1 MAMADI
7 LTLNSDEVIL
17 GDGETN
23 SNTKQKD
30 MSILR
35 RLTIVV
41 SGLREFIGLKES
53 QEPVKRKMVQ
63 HSKYHR
69 EVEVYYN
76 EVQHQKQ
83 PTLQHQQNQPE
94 AQHHQQQPISPQM
107 QQQGT
112 MLQQQQQ
119 QLTDAAQREKET
131 RLDMAMVK
139 KDMPGETSME
149 KSEEETEIDQ
159 IISSSKVKNVRTTC
173 DNCQQVP
180 CLIICSEQINVH
192 PFWQCPSEQ
201 QQKQT
206 QQDQQ
211 QQQQPLQQQHNV
223 TNNRQQQKQTTDALI
238 SANKLCLQKLK
249 LQRLYQLHCLS
260 QTQLQQ
266 QIQQEINIAETLYQT
281 GKAIRQHLQHQKL
294 LHLHHHTTPQL
305 QQRHLQQLNKLETS
319 LLESYQKRSKGLQ
332 QQLQHLEQNTLT
344 DRQRLIWCKEKQLHV
359 QNAIVFAK
367 AFKNS

>member
-69 EVEVYYN
+69 EVEVYYNEVEVYYN

-149 KSEEETEIDQ
+149 KPEEETEFDQ
-159 IISSSKVKNVRTTC
+159 ITNSSKVKNVTTIC
-173 DNCQQVP
+173 DTCQQVS
-180 CLIICSEQINVH
+180 CLSVCSKQIIVH
-192 PFWQCPSEQ
+192 PLW
-201 QQKQT
+201 
-206 QQDQQ
+206 
-211 QQQQPLQQQHNV
+211 
-223 TNNRQQQKQTTDALI
+223 
-238 SANKLCLQKLK
+238 
-249 LQRLYQLHCLS
+249 
-260 QTQLQQ
+260 
-266 QIQQEINIAETLYQT
+266 
-281 GKAIRQHLQHQKL
+281 
-294 LHLHHHTTPQL
+294 
-305 QQRHLQQLNKLETS
+305 
-319 LLESYQKRSKGLQ
+319 
-332 QQLQHLEQNTLT
+332 
-344 DRQRLIWCKEKQLHV
+344 
-359 QNAIVFAK
+359 
-367 AFKNS
+367 